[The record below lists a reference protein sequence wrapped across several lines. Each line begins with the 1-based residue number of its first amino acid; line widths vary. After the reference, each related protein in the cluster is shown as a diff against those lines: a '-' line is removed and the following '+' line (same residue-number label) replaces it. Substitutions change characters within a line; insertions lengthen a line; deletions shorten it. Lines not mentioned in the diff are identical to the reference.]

1 MNDNQSNNSNANA
14 KKDIEQNKKA
24 KDSSSII
31 LEDEKDIVLD
41 HNYDGIKELDNPL
54 PKWWVN
60 MFYLTA
66 IFAVVYTGYY
76 HFSSGHLIEDSF
88 QKSMIV
94 EIKED
99 SDSSTAMASVGFR
112 EEHASID
119 EGASLYT
126 SRCAAC
132 HGQKAEGII
141 GPNLTDSYWLNGDG
155 TNDSIYNVIKVGIPE
170 KGMISWEK
178 LLNPSQIS
186 SLVLYIQSIKG
197 TAPANGKSP
206 QGTLFE

>member
-1 MNDNQSNNSNANA
+1 MNE
-14 KKDIEQNKKA
+14 KKDSTQNHE
-24 KDSSSII
+24 DSSSSSLI

-41 HNYDGIKELDNPL
+41 HDYDGIKELDNPL

-66 IFAVVYTGYY
+66 VFAVIYTGYY
-76 HFSSGHLIEDSF
+76 HFRNGNLIEDRF

-94 EIKED
+94 ETKEN
-99 SDSSTAMASVGFR
+99 SDSLSDIAAVGFS
-112 EEHASID
+112 EENASID

-141 GPNLTDSYWLNGDG
+141 GPNLTDNYWLNGDG
-155 TNDSIYNVIKVGIPE
+155 SNDSIYNTIKVGIPE
-170 KGMISWEK
+170 KGMIAWEA
-178 LLNPSQIS
+178 LLKPSQIS

-197 TAPANGKSP
+197 TAPANGKP
-206 QGTLFE
+206 AQGTLFE